1 MGEVYKARDTKL
13 GRAVAIK
20 VLPKALAQDKERL
33 DRFERE
39 ARLLAALNH
48 PNIATLH
55 GMEQSGELRFLVME
69 LVEGE
74 TLAERIARG
83 AIPLDEAVAL
93 FVQIAEGLE
102 AAYERGIVHRD
113 LKPANVKISPEGRV
127 KILDFGL
134 AKALSPDV
142 DVSAETST
150 SPTLSKGTALGAIM
164 GTASYMSPKQARGKP
179 VDKRTDIWAFGC
191 CLYEALTGRKAFD
204 GETVS
209 DIIGSVLRD
218 EPDTSSLP
226 EQGSRVI
233 ERCLTKDPRARVR
246 DIGDVRW
253 ELKEP
258 VAPTKVASRPSLSF
272 VPWLLL
278 ALATAAALWFAFRG
292 VANDVRVT
300 RYITSLPEDV
310 RIAGNSPEQ
319 HVAFSPDG
327 SRIVYAVRGRGEDL
341 HLYLLE
347 RNEFTATRI
356 AGTDGAENPF
366 FSPDGNWIGFFAGG
380 ALKKILLAGG
390 APITICEADRRP
402 GASWGPDDTIIYPGS
417 HQGGLMTVSAGGGEP
432 EALTT
437 LASGETGHRWPQ
449 HLPDGE
455 RILFSIR
462 AETGTQIAVESLRT
476 GERKTLFDESSGVTQ
491 ALYLLSGHLLYD
503 QPGSLLASA
512 FDVDALET
520 IGTPASVLD
529 GAYTHPVGG
538 LTHFAASGAGDVV
551 FLPSS
556 ATRVLGSLRELTRD
570 GEWLELSEVRRR
582 FGYMALDPEGQRIAL
597 NIADDN
603 GDGEI

>member
-74 TLAERIARG
+74 TLAERIAHG

-102 AAYERGIVHRD
+102 AAHERGIVHRD
-113 LKPANVKISPEGRV
+113 LKPANVKISPEAEGRV

-164 GTASYMSPKQARGKP
+164 GTASYMSPEQARGKP

-272 VPWLLL
+272 VLWLLL
-278 ALATAAALWFAFRG
+278 ALATAAALRFR
-292 VANDVRVT
+292 VSR
-300 RYITSLPEDV
+300 RSQ
-310 RIAGNSPEQ
+310 RRSGN
-319 HVAFSPDG
+319 A
-327 SRIVYAVRGRGEDL
+327 L
-341 HLYLLE
+341 HHE
-347 RNEFTATRI
+347 
-356 AGTDGAENPF
+356 
-366 FSPDGNWIGFFAGG
+366 
-380 ALKKILLAGG
+380 LAGG
-390 APITICEADRRP
+390 
-402 GASWGPDDTIIYPGS
+402 
-417 HQGGLMTVSAGGGEP
+417 
-432 EALTT
+432 
-437 LASGETGHRWPQ
+437 
-449 HLPDGE
+449 
-455 RILFSIR
+455 
-462 AETGTQIAVESLRT
+462 RT
-476 GERKTLFDESSGVTQ
+476 D
-491 ALYLLSGHLLYD
+491 
-503 QPGSLLASA
+503 
-512 FDVDALET
+512 
-520 IGTPASVLD
+520 
-529 GAYTHPVGG
+529 
-538 LTHFAASGAGDVV
+538 
-551 FLPSS
+551 
-556 ATRVLGSLRELTRD
+556 
-570 GEWLELSEVRRR
+570 
-582 FGYMALDPEGQRIAL
+582 
-597 NIADDN
+597 
-603 GDGEI
+603 